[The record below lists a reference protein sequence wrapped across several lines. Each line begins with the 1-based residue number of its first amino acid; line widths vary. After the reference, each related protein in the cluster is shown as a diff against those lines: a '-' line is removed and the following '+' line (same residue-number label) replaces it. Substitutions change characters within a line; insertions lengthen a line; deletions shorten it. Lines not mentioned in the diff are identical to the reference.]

1 MSTLSTVVNTLQSL
15 PGTCEICHRW
25 PAQPLCDACLQRH
38 ARPQPRCPTC
48 ARPMPDTVR
57 SCGDCMTRRGGPLL
71 KHSLAAVDYGYPW
84 DELIA
89 RFKFRG
95 EPGLAG
101 PLASMM
107 LREATMRPLMCSV
120 SLLVPIP
127 VTPERLAQRGYNQA
141 WELIKGLRQR
151 IGSGCAPALADAL
164 LRVGSAPDQH
174 RLPAEQRLRNLKHAF
189 VAHPDR
195 ITRLQ
200 GAHVL
205 LIDDVSTTGTTL
217 RSAANALLEA
227 GASAVSAAVL
237 AHTA

>member
-1 MSTLSTVVNTLQSL
+1 
-15 PGTCEICHRW
+15 
-25 PAQPLCDACLQRH
+25 
-38 ARPQPRCPTC
+38 
-48 ARPMPDTVR
+48 MPDIAR
-57 SCGDCMTRRGGPLL
+57 ACGTCMTRRDGPLL
-71 KHSLAAVDYGYPW
+71 QHCVAAVDYGYPW
-84 DELIA
+84 DGLIA

-101 PLASMM
+101 PLAALM
-107 LREATMRPLMCSV
+107 LGEPAMRPLMCAV
-120 SLLVPIP
+120 SLVVPIP
-127 VTPERLAQRGYNQA
+127 ITPERLAQRGYNQA

-151 IGSGCAPALADAL
+151 IGPHSALALSDAL

-189 VAHPDR
+189 KVNPER
-195 ITRLQ
+195 STRLQ

-217 RSAANALLEA
+217 RSAASVLLAA

>member
-1 MSTLSTVVNTLQSL
+1 MSVLSAVFNTLQSL
-15 PGTCEICHRW
+15 PGTCMVCHRW

-38 ARPQPRCPTC
+38 ARSQPRCPTC
-48 ARPMPDTVR
+48 ARPMPEFAR
-57 SCGDCMTRRGGPLL
+57 PCGTCMTRRGGPLL
-71 KHSLAAVDYGYPW
+71 QHCVAAVDYGYPW

-101 PLASMM
+101 PLAAVM
-107 LREATMRPLMCSV
+107 LGEPAMRPLMCSV
-120 SLLVPIP
+120 SLVAPVPI
-127 VTPERLAQRGYNQA
+127 TPERLAQRGYNQA
-141 WELIKGLRQR
+141 WELVKGLRQR
-151 IGSGCAPALADAL
+151 TGPGCAPALADAL

-174 RLPAEQRLRNLKHAF
+174 RLPAEQRLHNLKHAF
-189 VAHPDR
+189 KVHPDR
-195 ITRLQ
+195 RTHLQ

-217 RSAANALLEA
+217 RSAASALLA
-227 GASAVSAAVL
+227 SGASAVSAAVL